1 MISKAPSIDIIEKA
15 TISISTSTCGVTCS
29 VKSFEN
35 LLLIIWDFTDE
46 YLRHKPRPVLSDN
59 CSVPENFYGGAQT
72 PSHLT

>member
-1 MISKAPSIDIIEKA
+1 MIFLWA
-15 TISISTSTCGVTCS
+15 TLYS

-46 YLRHKPRPVLSDN
+46 YLRHKSRPVLSDN

-72 PSHLT
+72 PSHLTESVKTGVHVLVA